1 MHGVDSDESGSDV
14 RTISF
19 VMALAR
25 LVFHVATKGK
35 IPFVEILAKIEHDM
49 ASDRLREMTFVRL
62 RISSKC

>member
-49 ASDRLREMTFVRL
+49 ASDR
-62 RISSKC
+62 S